1 MPYPESCPE
10 CGGAFRNSGT
20 HYTSRRNEVG
30 RHILLELGCQNTR
43 RRYWWD
49 FTAGS
54 AADDGATP
62 ARMTASIGAV
72 AAVNGAQAAASNG
85 TNGTH
90 GTNGTNGTNGSVP
103 LATLERT
110 EPLEAR
116 VAAVEAASKL
126 VYESESQLES
136 EDSVVPAPPM
146 PMLAEIPAH
155 PSKVPPTMK
164 DAFI

>member
-49 FTAGS
+49 FTAGY
-54 AADDGATP
+54 AAEDGSTP
-62 ARMTASIGAV
+62 ARAASTTAAGIGAV
-72 AAVNGAQAAASNG
+72 AAVNGAHAAASNG
-85 TNGTH
+85 TNGM
-90 GTNGTNGTNGSVP
+90 NGTNGSIPV
-103 LATLERT
+103 ATLEPT

-116 VAAVEAASKL
+116 VAAVEAVSKL
-126 VYESESQLES
+126 V
-136 EDSVVPAPPM
+136 
-146 PMLAEIPAH
+146 
-155 PSKVPPTMK
+155 
-164 DAFI
+164 F